1 MLTFA
6 DMNSPI
12 PVKDSGIEPIPL
24 KEAVDRIGGASVAA
38 WFLGVDA
45 SLVRQWLSNVRPL
58 AEWYCPAL
66 EFLSGVRCESLR
78 PELHWLRDEAG
89 DITGHVVKF
98 QSLSDR
104 FPRLA
109 EVQRAEVA
117 AR

>member
-1 MLTFA
+1 MLTFRR
-6 DMNSPI
+6 MNSPS
-12 PVKDSGIEPIPL
+12 PVVDPDTESVPL
-24 KEAVDRIGGASVAA
+24 KEAVERIGGASAAA

-78 PELHWLRDEAG
+78 PELHWVRDESG
-89 DITGHVVKF
+89 DVTGHVVKF